1 MANSSAMPRLLVVE
15 DEYLIRMLLEDM
27 LDDLGYGIAAAVG
40 TLSEARQIA
49 ADGDF
54 SAAILD
60 VNLDGQEIYPV
71 ADILTKRGLPFVF
84 VTGYGERS
92 LPEPYRGRPALQKP
106 FQAEQLKTH
115 ARRTAGLVENL
126 RQFCHERLV
135 SEIEPQWRERNSV
148 FHQRSEIAARRR
160 ARNATAREGDPVIG
174 IAAPVVACIDA

>member
-1 MANSSAMPRLLVVE
+1 MTNSSATPRLLVVE

-49 ADGDF
+49 TDGDF

-71 ADILTKRGLPFVF
+71 ADILAKRGLPFVF
-84 VTGYGERS
+84 VTGYGERG

-106 FQAEQLKTH
+106 FQAEQLKT
-115 ARRTAGLVENL
+115 TLAGLL
-126 RQFCHERLV
+126 
-135 SEIEPQWRERNSV
+135 S
-148 FHQRSEIAARRR
+148 
-160 ARNATAREGDPVIG
+160 
-174 IAAPVVACIDA
+174 

>member
-1 MANSSAMPRLLVVE
+1 MTNSSAMPRLLVVE

-84 VTGYGERS
+84 VTGYGERR

-106 FQAEQLKTH
+106 FQAEQLKT
-115 ARRTAGLVENL
+115 TLAGLL
-126 RQFCHERLV
+126 
-135 SEIEPQWRERNSV
+135 
-148 FHQRSEIAARRR
+148 A
-160 ARNATAREGDPVIG
+160 
-174 IAAPVVACIDA
+174 